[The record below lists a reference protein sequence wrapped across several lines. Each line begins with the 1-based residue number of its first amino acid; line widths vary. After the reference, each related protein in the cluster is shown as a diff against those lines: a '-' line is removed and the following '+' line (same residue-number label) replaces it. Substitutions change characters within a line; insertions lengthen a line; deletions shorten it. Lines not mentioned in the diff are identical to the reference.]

1 MGGTDD
7 TTRRNFVKAAGAVTA
22 AAAAFPEIVNQ
33 AAAAIPTARAAARQV
48 RYGMVGTGAWGASLL
63 RHMARLDNCQ
73 CAAVCDTDENNLKT
87 GTSAARTQVQEY
99 RDYRAL
105 LDRKDIE
112 ALVIATPLHTHF
124 PITRDALMAGKHVFC
139 ENCLVFKAEEVHA
152 LRSLAAERPQ
162 QVLQTGLQRRY
173 SAFYQ
178 GAKTMAAKGLLGNVT
193 HIIAQ
198 WHRNPGWLVRQFPD
212 RQRERNWMLYREYS
226 GGLVAEFASHQIDV
240 ANWMFGSRPEFV
252 MGVGGQEFTDD
263 GRDVYDNVQLIYK
276 YPRGQKLVCTAIS
289 TNQQLP
295 LFGEHARAE
304 CGERIMGTGA
314 TVEITVGTEEEPAIA
329 LWYYE
334 PRQARVTSAASYGDE
349 QGIIGGA
356 TLGSTGHGRK
366 GYPILLGKDEFHDDD
381 SFFQKEAKYARRW
394 LYSKGWELPQE
405 DRSAIEAQMESFFDC
420 CRSGSRSKAGL
431 EVGLASSTAVILS
444 NLALDTGRRVYFDE
458 IDKMGRNQTLPE
470 RKS

>member
-1 MGGTDD
+1 MHRADD
-7 TTRRNFVKAAGAVTA
+7 TTRRKFVIAAGAVTV
-22 AAAAFPEIVNQ
+22 AAAAFPEIAKQPV
-33 AAAAIPTARAAARQV
+33 AAIPTVRAAARQV
-48 RYGMVGTGAWGASLL
+48 RYGIVGTGAWGASLL
-63 RHMARLDNCQ
+63 RHMTRVDNCQ
-73 CAAVCDTDENNLKT
+73 CAAVCDIDENNLKIGVAAA
-87 GTSAARTQVQEY
+87 GTPVQEC

-112 ALVIATPLHTHF
+112 AVVIATPLYTHF

-139 ENCLVFKAEEVHA
+139 ENCLVFKAQEVHA
-152 LRSLAAERPQ
+152 LRSLAGERPQ
-162 QVLQTGLQRRY
+162 QVIQTGLQRRF
-173 SAFYQ
+173 SGFYQ
-178 GAKTMAAKGLLGNVT
+178 AAKIMAAKGLLGNVT

-198 WHRNPGWLVRQFPD
+198 WHRNPGWRVRPFPD
-212 RQRERNWMLYREYS
+212 RQRERNWVLYREYS

-240 ANWMFGSRPEFV
+240 ANWMFGSKPEFV

-263 GRDVYDNVQLIYK
+263 ERDVYDNVQLIYK

-295 LFGEHARAE
+295 LFGENPRTE
-304 CGERIMGTGA
+304 CGERILGTGA
-314 TVEITVGTEEEPAIA
+314 TVEITVSTDEEPAIA

-334 PRQARVTSAASYGDE
+334 PRQTRVTSANASGDE

-366 GYPILLGKDEFHDDD
+366 GYPILLGKDEFHDGD
-381 SFFQKEAKYARRW
+381 SFFEKEAKYARRW

-405 DRSAIEAQMESFFDC
+405 DRNVIEVQMESFFDC
-420 CRSGSRSKAGL
+420 CRSGSRSKAGI
-431 EVGLASSTAVILS
+431 EAGLASSIAVILS
-444 NLALDTGRRVYFDE
+444 NLALDAGRRVYFDE
-458 IDKMGRNQTLPE
+458 IDKMGRNQTLQD